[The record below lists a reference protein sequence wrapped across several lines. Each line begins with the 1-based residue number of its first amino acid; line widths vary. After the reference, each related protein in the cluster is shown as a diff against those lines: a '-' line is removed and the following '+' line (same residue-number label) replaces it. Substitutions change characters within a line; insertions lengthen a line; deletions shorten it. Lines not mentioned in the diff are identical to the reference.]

1 MTPAGRTARNAP
13 AAPRGG
19 APATTEA
26 PHAGTLRSEGP
37 AAGTHAGDGP
47 RAAPPDGDAGPG
59 NRPRADAPRADAL
72 SGDVLSVNAL
82 RALCRRVLAVR
93 MALIAAG
100 TPFALWRTAPGG
112 EAYLLAGAALLALL
126 LSCALFRDGGRFGP
140 LLPRHRLLLAPDLAL
155 GSLLLLAATATATPT
170 TASPLLLPL
179 WLVCAFTP
187 LLAGL
192 VHGVRGAAA
201 YAALQAA
208 VAALATGSPALAAL
222 CLLAGAA
229 GACLRDLLH
238 RVGAAGRTVT
248 RAAVRRAAAGAVRG
262 ERDRLAR
269 EMHDSVAKTLHGLA
283 LTADALSRTTDPA
296 ELHRQADLLATA
308 ARRAEAEC
316 RDLLTGLRGA
326 ADGPG
331 DPLPPAVPPTDA
343 LADALADA
351 LRRVAPAGTELR
363 LAAPL
368 PALPHAVARQLAA
381 VAAEALENTRRHA
394 HAGRVRVEAA
404 ADDSRLT
411 LTVDDDGRGLAAPVD
426 LPALSGRGR
435 FGLLGMAERAA
446 AVGARLEV
454 GARPSGPGTRVRLE
468 LPLTTLGTVPEA
480 TP

>member
-26 PHAGTLRSEGP
+26 PHAGTLRSQGP

-47 RAAPPDGDAGPG
+47 RAAPPDGDAGPRD
-59 NRPRADAPRADAL
+59 RPRAGAPQADA
-72 SGDVLSVNAL
+72 LSVNAL

-100 TPFALWRTAPGG
+100 TPLALWRTAPGG

-155 GSLLLLAATATATPT
+155 GSLLLLAATATAAATPT
-170 TASPLLLPL
+170 TASPLLL

-248 RAAVRRAAAGAVRG
+248 RAAARRAAAGAVRG

-331 DPLPPAVPPTDA
+331 DPWPPAVPPT
-343 LADALADA
+343 DALADA

-480 TP
+480 TR